1 MELTIATFNIQ
12 NKYRIKNY
20 SGIDKY
26 GDHTIELLKFL
37 KNYKIDVL
45 GIQELTKRYQ
55 DRLLPILE
63 KKYELAGKYRF
74 TRLGNKIP
82 PFNKFNEATS
92 VISKY
97 KILDTE
103 TTYIPSFPSIP
114 RIITEIL
121 IEVDSKRVKAMSTHI
136 DVFSDKIKKK
146 QLEYLTKKLKKEV
159 YPFIL
164 MGDFNATIGDFYFE
178 DFIFK
183 MREMGYKR
191 VEVNEP
197 THKCRK
203 LPIDH
208 IFIPKSWK
216 VEKARV
222 IHLKNRMSDHKPII
236 ATISF

>member
-1 MELTIATFNIQ
+1 MKLTIATFNIQ
-12 NKYRIKNY
+12 NKYRIKKY

-37 KNYKIDVL
+37 TNYKIDVL

-74 TRLGNKIP
+74 TKLGNRIP

-92 VISKY
+92 VISRY
-97 KILDTE
+97 KILDTK
-103 TTYIPSFPSIP
+103 TIHIPSFPSIP
-114 RIITEIL
+114 RIITEIS
-121 IEVDSKRVKAMSTHI
+121 IEVDSKRIKVMSTHI
-136 DVFSDKIKKK
+136 DVFSDKIKRK
-146 QLEYLTKKLKKEV
+146 QLEYLVKKLKSEE
-159 YPFIL
+159 YPFVL
-164 MGDFNATIGDFYFE
+164 MGDFNATIGDLYFE
-178 DFIFK
+178 IFIRR

-197 THKCRK
+197 THKCRR

-216 VEKARV
+216 IEKARV
-222 IHLKNRMSDHKPII
+222 IHLQNRMSDHKPII
-236 ATISF
+236 ATVSF

>member
-26 GDHTIELLKFL
+26 GDHAMELLKFL

-55 DRLLPILE
+55 DRLLPMLE

-74 TRLGNKIP
+74 TKLGNKIP
-82 PFNKFNEATS
+82 LLNKFNEATS

-97 KILDTE
+97 KILDAK
-103 TTYIPSFPSIP
+103 TTHIPSFPSIP

-121 IEVDSKRVKAMSTHI
+121 IEVDSKKIKVMSTHI

-146 QLEYLTKKLKKEV
+146 QLEYLIEKFKTED
-159 YPFIL
+159 YPFVL
-164 MGDFNATIGDFYFE
+164 MGDFNATIGDYHFE
-178 DFIFK
+178 DFICK
-183 MREMGYKR
+183 MKEMGYKR
-191 VEVNEP
+191 LEVNEP
-197 THKCRK
+197 THKCRR

-208 IFIPKSWK
+208 IFIPKNWR
-216 VEKARV
+216 VERARV
-222 IHLKNRMSDHKPII
+222 IHLKNRLSDHRPIV
-236 ATISF
+236 ATVSF